1 MAGTM
6 PFPWTPEIQ
15 MQKLVERRPQKQT
28 LNPRVQNSHRSQKDH
43 THNKSKLAEVKS
55 KSLPLSCWIRGRSP
69 VGTAAG
75 ARDLRVPWQRS
86 SPRACGWGVFRG
98 GAAAPST
105 STNDQ
110 KNSFLYISLEG
121 FGFLN
126 YIFSE
131 NTNNSW
137 VFSNTWIIQA
147 GTEIA
152 KSSGPSSS

>member
-1 MAGTM
+1 
-6 PFPWTPEIQ
+6 
-15 MQKLVERRPQKQT
+15 MQKLMERRPQKQT
-28 LNPRVQNSHRSQKDH
+28 LKAEICTCKTVTILEKPILTRKRD
-43 THNKSKLAEVKS
+43 KLRIRS
-55 KSLPLSCWIRGRSP
+55 KSLPLSCWIRGPWS
-69 VGTAAG
+69 AA
-75 ARDLRVPWQRS
+75 LLVPKIS
-86 SPRACGWGVFRG
+86 MCPGS
-98 GAAAPST
+98 AAPSEPT
-105 STNDQ
+105 AEGSSEGGQQLRAPALMT
-110 KNSFLYISLEG
+110 KKFHFCISSEG